1 MQDLVTQLG
10 LNFKLLFIQVVGFI
24 LLYLLLKK
32 FLFGRVVEMIQRRGD
47 EIKSAYE
54 ENRKTRD
61 EIAALKAAYEQKL
74 LDARQEAERLVQEAT
89 DRAEKAGQGILD
101 KTRREAAEIRQKGID
116 DIQQERK
123 RIVSELRNDVINL
136 SVQIATRIIEKKIEP
151 EDAAKLTDE
160 VVNQMGGMSL

>member
-32 FLFGRVVEMIQRRGD
+32 FLFGRVVEMIQRRGE
-47 EIKSAYE
+47 EIRSAYE
-54 ENRKTRD
+54 ENQKTRD
-61 EIAALKAAYEQKL
+61 DIAALKTAYEQKL
-74 LDARQEAERLVQEAT
+74 LEARQEAERLIQEAS
-89 DRAEKAGQGILD
+89 DRAEKAGQEILE

-136 SVQIATRIIEKKIEP
+136 SVQIAARIIEKKIEP
-151 EDAAKLTDE
+151 EDAAKLTDD
-160 VVNQMGGMSL
+160 VVNEMGGTAL

>member
-1 MQDLVTQLG
+1 VTQLG

-32 FLFGRVVEMIQRRGD
+32 FLFGRIVEMIQRRGD

-54 ENRKTRD
+54 ENQKTRD
-61 EIAALKAAYEQKL
+61 DIAGLKTAYERKL
-74 LDARQEAERLVQEAT
+74 LDARQEAERLIQEAT
-89 DRAEKAGQGILD
+89 DRAEKTGQELLD
-101 KTRREAAEIRQKGID
+101 KTRREVAEIRQKGLD
-116 DIQQERK
+116 DVRQEKK

-151 EDAAKLTDE
+151 AEAAKLTDE
-160 VVNQMGGMSL
+160 VVSQLGGMKL